1 MMEVGRF
8 LSSLL
13 PGDDGRWRWEGSCPR
28 CYLEMMDDGGGEV
41 LVLADEERHC
51 PLPEGEGDE
60 RALLQRAAVLEVG
73 QPKVRHLA
81 R

>member
-13 PGDDGRWRWEGSCPR
+13 PGDDGCWRWGGSCPR

-41 LVLADEERHC
+41 LVLAVTWR
-51 PLPEGEGDE
+51 
-60 RALLQRAAVLEVG
+60 
-73 QPKVRHLA
+73 
-81 R
+81 